1 MDYLEG
7 LRLTHPEAES
17 QQPHNFHLKCN
28 IFMRQMSVIQNWK
41 TTAAE
46 AVTSTWEDLS
56 THERFEHQTGLRS
69 ILAVTF

>member
-46 AVTSTWEDLS
+46 AVTST
-56 THERFEHQTGLRS
+56 
-69 ILAVTF
+69 